1 MSMWDGGISLI
12 LSGVLTTFLLVFLRP
27 VVDADLIFS
36 GMAVSRYVAID
47 FYIPLKHDINKK
59 FGIMRKKVYEEGKTG
74 NQSY

>member
-1 MSMWDGGISLI
+1 
-12 LSGVLTTFLLVFLRP
+12 
-27 VVDADLIFS
+27 
-36 GMAVSRYVAID
+36 MAVSRYVAID